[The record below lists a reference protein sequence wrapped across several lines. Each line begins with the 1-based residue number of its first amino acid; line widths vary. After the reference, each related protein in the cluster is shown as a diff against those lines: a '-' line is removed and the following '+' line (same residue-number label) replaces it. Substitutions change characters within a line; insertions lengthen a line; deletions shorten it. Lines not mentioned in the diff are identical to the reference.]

1 MAPKYIP
8 GLTAA
13 IRFLRS
19 NRAEPLCP
27 EFIKKFTY
35 WYAYRPQFVD
45 LRSTRRHSLAS
56 SAGNAS
62 LIPKGG
68 TMRMSR
74 PAPAAGSA
82 GSVVQDPQAPS
93 APARAADTEWTNRP
107 RGIKRVPTHAVGR
120 ARERRAY
127 ARARLSLPLRM
138 DAGTPIE
145 LEVQLIGQPLARATV
160 RMSAAAHVTRTE
172 PAEKVGWYGVA
183 AAFDDISYRRDENLL
198 ERLSP

>member
-1 MAPKYIP
+1 
-8 GLTAA
+8 
-13 IRFLRS
+13 
-19 NRAEPLCP
+19 
-27 EFIKKFTY
+27 
-35 WYAYRPQFVD
+35 
-45 LRSTRRHSLAS
+45 
-56 SAGNAS
+56 
-62 LIPKGG
+62 
-68 TMRMSR
+68 MRMSR

-93 APARAADTEWTNRP
+93 APARAADTEWPNRP

-127 ARARLSLPLRM
+127 ARARLSLPLHLERV
-138 DAGTPIE
+138 AGQRHTQQYSLQTE

-198 ERLSP
+198 ERFSP